1 MPSACW
7 WTRISRAVIVEVV
20 AGAPTTR
27 LAPAAVAVKAVA
39 VKAVVT
45 RVVAEMRGEAKEA
58 ATKVADLTWVVATR
72 DETKERAMRADATRV
87 DGVTPVVMTAAA
99 RKALVRRDD
108 QKVEAA
114 APQALDTRQIFRLAE
129 VHRRVAVVVA
139 EADDAEA
146 AVDAVKAGAVKA
158 GAMIEAETIVTVMTA
173 TDVSCG
179 TERLQRPLVPD
190 C

>member
-1 MPSACW
+1 M
-7 WTRISRAVIVEVV
+7 IVEVV

-27 LAPAAVAVKAVA
+27 LAPAAVAVKAVAVKAVA

-129 VHRRVAVVVA
+129 VHRRAAVVVA

-146 AVDAVKAGAVKA
+146 AVDAVRVDAVRVVAAKA
-158 GAMIEAETIVTVMTA
+158 GAMIEAETTVTVMTA

-179 TERLQRPLVPD
+179 TERLQSSLVLD